1 MFFYRYCFSVIE
13 FVEDMSL
20 KPFSAQKPYHK
31 RITVTKLQSG
41 EWRRE
46 GKEEGGERERR
57 G

>member
-1 MFFYRYCFSVIE
+1 MLLYSVE

-41 EWRRE
+41 EWRE
-46 GKEEGGERERR
+46 ERR
-57 G
+57 GEERREGVTLT